1 MTQLV
6 QNIYILAP
14 YLFVAVL
21 LAAAFCAV
29 WLISEL
35 KKSDPESGNHFPVS
49 DRLFLKRNAARL
61 RKVEF
66 H

>member
-1 MTQLV
+1 MTQLL
-6 QNIYILAP
+6 QNIYIIAP

-21 LAAAFCAV
+21 LAAAFCAI

-35 KKSDPESGNHFPVS
+35 KKSQSGSQNQYSVS
-49 DRLFLKRNAARL
+49 DRLFLKRNATRL
-61 RKVEF
+61 RKIEL

>member
-6 QNIYILAP
+6 QNIYTLAP
-14 YLFVAVL
+14 YLFVVVL

-35 KKSDPESGNHFPVS
+35 KKSNSESSNHFSVS
-49 DRLFLKRNAARL
+49 DRLFMKRNAARL